1 MKKVSII
8 TFLLIFV
15 TSCYV
20 NIPSYY
26 ISGTNER
33 FSKNVNQSKWIV
45 YFDNFSA
52 DVEQDVQSQ
61 IISDFQDI
69 FQNKVEFAY
78 NSLGIDKYGLLGD
91 KLNEEDLENIQNVTN
106 SELLALFK
114 IQMKYQ
120 AQDKL
125 FSIKKV
131 ENEKYRNMFIFL
143 DVYDLQTK
151 ELIYTKYS
159 VSQLKTDNFDEY
171 LGQTGIRTQAIKTYK
186 KLRKDFINFINTK

>member
-1 MKKVSII
+1 MNVIIPIVKKVPII

-15 TSCYV
+15 SSCSV

-26 ISGTNER
+26 ISGTSER

-45 YFDNFSA
+45 NFDNFTA
-52 DVEQDVQSQ
+52 DVEQDVKLK

-69 FQNKVEFAY
+69 FQNKVEFTY
-78 NSLGIDKYGLLGD
+78 NSLSINKHELLGD

-106 SELLALFK
+106 SDLLAVFK
-114 IQMKYQ
+114 IQMEYQ
-120 AQDKL
+120 TQDKL

-151 ELIYTKYS
+151 NLIYTKYS
-159 VSQLKTDNFDEY
+159 VSQLKTNNLGEY
-171 LGQTGIRTQAIKTYK
+171 IGQTAIRTQGS
-186 KLRKDFINFINTK
+186 INI